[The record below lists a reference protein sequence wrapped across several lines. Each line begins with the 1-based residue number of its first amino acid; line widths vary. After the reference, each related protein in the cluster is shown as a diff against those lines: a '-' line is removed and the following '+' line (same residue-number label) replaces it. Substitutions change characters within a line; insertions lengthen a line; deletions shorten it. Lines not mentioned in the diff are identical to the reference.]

1 MGVKIPR
8 PRPIVH
14 LHYLGH
20 FGASD
25 YYKCKLTIVNIFRP
39 ISGSLIFD
47 LFTPAG
53 RGVANGVFSWG
64 IYFGYALAYILGITA
79 VDADILGHGWR
90 SVYVM
95 CSIPGFAIGISILLF
110 LQDPKYQRLT
120 STNNSEVSIQ
130 TFLKKDV

>member
-1 MGVKIPR
+1 MKLFAGILDKINCKQTAQY
-8 PRPIVH
+8 ITN
-14 LHYLGH
+14 
-20 FGASD
+20 
-25 YYKCKLTIVNIFRP
+25 YKCKLTIFNIFRP

-120 STNNSEVSIQ
+120 STNNSEVSTDSNI
-130 TFLKKDV
+130 FLKKDA

>member
-1 MGVKIPR
+1 M
-8 PRPIVH
+8 
-14 LHYLGH
+14 
-20 FGASD
+20 
-25 YYKCKLTIVNIFRP
+25 
-39 ISGSLIFD
+39 IFD

-120 STNNSEVSIQ
+120 STNNSEVSTDSNI
-130 TFLKKDV
+130 FYKIRNHLNC

>member
-1 MGVKIPR
+1 M
-8 PRPIVH
+8 
-14 LHYLGH
+14 
-20 FGASD
+20 
-25 YYKCKLTIVNIFRP
+25 
-39 ISGSLIFD
+39 IFD
-47 LFTPAG
+47 LFTPSG

-95 CSIPGFAIGISILLF
+95 CSIPGFAIGICILLF

-120 STNNSEVSIQ
+120 SSNDSQVIIYPYRLENKFPKKSEIIL
-130 TFLKKDV
+130 FLCIIVLILVFLTAGW

>member
-1 MGVKIPR
+1 M
-8 PRPIVH
+8 
-14 LHYLGH
+14 
-20 FGASD
+20 
-25 YYKCKLTIVNIFRP
+25 
-39 ISGSLIFD
+39 IFD

-120 STNNSEVSIQ
+120 STNNSEVS
-130 TFLKKDV
+130 TKYLLEHFLQIVKETREFFLYKEIF

>member
-1 MGVKIPR
+1 M
-8 PRPIVH
+8 
-14 LHYLGH
+14 
-20 FGASD
+20 
-25 YYKCKLTIVNIFRP
+25 
-39 ISGSLIFD
+39 IFD

-120 STNNSEVSIQ
+120 STNNSEVSTDSNI
-130 TFLKKDV
+130 FLKKRCLALKIVKKIYNNFFL

>member
-1 MGVKIPR
+1 M
-8 PRPIVH
+8 
-14 LHYLGH
+14 
-20 FGASD
+20 
-25 YYKCKLTIVNIFRP
+25 
-39 ISGSLIFD
+39 IFD

-120 STNNSEVSIQ
+120 STNNSEVS
-130 TFLKKDV
+130 TKYWLEHFLQNKKCLAFKKYLYTNMATCRCWKNMVILNKIVSGTILL